1 MKAELHVLRHCV
13 QPGTLQKNSQQ
24 GWYRPVTPAKHAE
37 FLESLDRQNK
47 VISLFSVVHAHLHL
61 EIPFNIGDSSI
72 ITEDKCFANNADL
85 SSIILPEKSKQY
97 FQNAKSRCHLQN

>member
-1 MKAELHVLRHCV
+1 MTKIPFQIFQLRDFENLCLGNKRKEQIRDFAFLKENGMKAELHVLRHCV

-47 VISLFSVVHAHLHL
+47 GH
-61 EIPFNIGDSSI
+61 IPILRCSCSSS
-72 ITEDKCFANNADL
+72 FRN
-85 SSIILPEKSKQY
+85 SFQY
-97 FQNAKSRCHLQN
+97 W